1 MSLGIQGMVVG
12 GKYLAG
18 DGGGY
23 DRVECLEINPR
34 KTFSGCFGVK
44 IRYLDSGETDLW
56 FENPNY
62 GFSIYVEPL
71 MGTW

>member
-1 MSLGIQGMVVG
+1 MSFGIQGMVVG

-34 KTFSGCFGVK
+34 KTPSGCFGVN
-44 IRYLDSGETDLW
+44 IRLICL
-56 FENPNY
+56 
-62 GFSIYVEPL
+62 
-71 MGTW
+71 